1 MEWYFTSIYRISL
14 YASVHYDH
22 ILKALEAAAKRGVP
36 VRIVLAAPDKVLLA
50 GSNDETQ
57 FPGMP
62 GLTRGHAQFSQARPL
77 VVCRQGL
84 SAEYN
89 VGLSTSLRRAYAG
102 DAIPDL
108 DGDA

>member
-1 MEWYFTSIYRISL
+1 M
-14 YASVHYDH
+14 HYDP

-36 VRIVLAAPDKVLLA
+36 VRIVPAAPDNVLFA

-57 FPGMP
+57 FPGML
-62 GLTRGHAQFSQARPL
+62 GLTRGHAKFCQARGKTGPL
-77 VVCRQGL
+77 VVCCQGL
-84 SAEYN
+84 SAENN